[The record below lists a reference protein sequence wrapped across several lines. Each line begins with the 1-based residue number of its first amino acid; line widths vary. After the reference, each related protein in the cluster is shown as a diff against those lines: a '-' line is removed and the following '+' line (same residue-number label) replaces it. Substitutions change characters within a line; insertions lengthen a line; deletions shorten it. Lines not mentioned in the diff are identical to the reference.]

1 MIQLK
6 LSRGNGHFGSSG
18 LESLLKM
25 GPNPLVSFVS
35 FVSLFRLTD
44 LVQGGS
50 KCQIFEC
57 RSTAHRPRV
66 IQWTRV

>member
-25 GPNPLVSFVS
+25 GPKPLVSFVSFVS
-35 FVSLFRLTD
+35 FVSLFRVTD
-44 LVQGGS
+44 L
-50 KCQIFEC
+50 
-57 RSTAHRPRV
+57 STGWV
-66 IQWTRV
+66 EVSNI